1 MPSIQ
6 KGDVY
11 LVDAGA
17 DEANSISGTKT
28 EVEITAANERPSI
41 IDRDFGACVEADTEP
56 RAEWKRFVGS
66 GKARLVVDFSGGS
79 SPSVKTRAIPAS
91 CKFFC
96 MDWVR

>member
-1 MPSIQ
+1 MASIQ
-6 KGDVY
+6 EGNVY
-11 LVDAGA
+11 LVDPWV

-28 EVEITAANERPSI
+28 EVEIAAANERPSI
-41 IDRDFGACVEADTEP
+41 IDRDFGARVETDPEA

-96 MDWVR
+96 MDWGR